1 MELLQFTNA
10 HFNDLQISK
19 LDWSIDRRDA
29 KQNDFFKDP
38 KYIANAKQNGFYKNN
53 KPLLPTYKRNEYGF
67 RSDEFFKTDSFIALG
82 DSNTYG
88 AYQYEER
95 TWPFYL
101 AESLGIKSFNL
112 GVPGASIAQCYVILK
127 KYISLIRPKYVFL
140 LIPNLARSYTWL
152 DDNYYGYNTESDS
165 TFCTN
170 SSLKKKYS
178 KDTLLILDSIEID
191 SINSLEYQE
200 LNYYKYTDAIYNVC
214 EEYGAKLV
222 YLLNPSCPHR
232 HYFRVEDMIVDDSYA
247 LDYRHFGHLYM
258 KRISNYFFKNYD
270 SKKNCE
276 VYI

>member
-1 MELLQFTNA
+1 MALLQFTNA
-10 HFNDLQISK
+10 SFNDLQISK

-29 KQNDFFKDP
+29 KQNDFFKSP
-38 KYIANAKQNGFYKNN
+38 KYIANAKQNGFYKKN
-53 KPLLPTYKRNEYGF
+53 KPIPPTYKRNKYGF

-95 TWPFYL
+95 TWPSYL
-101 AESLGIKSFNL
+101 TESLGIKNFNL
-112 GVPGASIAQCYVILK
+112 GVPGASIAQCYVVLR
-127 KYISLIRPKYVFL
+127 KYIDLIRPKYVFL
-140 LIPNLARSYTWL
+140 LIPNLARNYTWL
-152 DDNYYGYNTESDS
+152 DDNYYGYNIEDES
-165 TFCTN
+165 TFSDNTA
-170 SSLKKKYS
+170 LKKKYS

-191 SINSLEYQE
+191 STNSLELQE

-232 HYFRVEDMIVDDSYA
+232 HYFRVQDMVVDDSYA

-258 KRISNYFFKNYD
+258 KRIADYFFKNYD

-276 VYI
+276 DFI